1 MFLKMPYIIIYNQ
14 WVKLTLIINLKEDTD
29 AEDTE
34 LFFFHY
40 FTSKPHKILGMC
52 ERNKNAKKKKKK

>member
-1 MFLKMPYIIIYNQ
+1 M
-14 WVKLTLIINLKEDTD
+14 KLTLIINLKEDTD

-52 ERNKNAKKKKKK
+52 ERNKNAKKKNKKNKNNKK